1 MFELD
6 RKTIMMDAGTA
17 LFTSKGS
24 FGTVLGQ
31 ARAEM
36 GEYGKV
42 YRKEELPPDNLPIGI
57 EPFDL
62 LLDHSSAWRTRYIS
76 CLVEDAGDTDVTSSE
91 GEPIRRYAVSF
102 KQGDRSTPFRNVC
115 HLVAALIPF
124 ILSLVFS
131 LGGWGILFSAVIAVF
146 IVYAW
151 MVPGKR
157 GVAVCNKIKVNLEK
171 GIQTN
176 LVP

>member
-42 YRKEELPPDNLPIGI
+42 YRKEELPTDNLPLGI

-76 CLVEDAGDTDVTSSE
+76 CLVEDAGETEGTSPE
-91 GEPIRRYAVSF
+91 GEPIRKYAVSF
-102 KQGDRSTPFRNVC
+102 KQGDRTTTFRSIW

-124 ILSLVFS
+124 ILSMFFS
-131 LGGWGILFSAVIAVF
+131 LGGWGILFSAVIAIF
-146 IVYAW
+146 TAYAW
-151 MVPGKR
+151 MLPGKR
-157 GVAVCNKIKVNLEK
+157 GAAICNIIKVNLEK